1 MTEKLQWHPAFSA
14 ALRIELEDEAEYL
27 QIEEEHLLSNKPMQI
42 DILIIKKE
50 DDHAITKN
58 IARIFRKHNIIE
70 YKSPDDY
77 LSIND
82 FYKVYGYACFYQSDT
97 EKVNEIQ
104 VDELT
109 ITFVCNRYP
118 RKMLRHITEKH
129 GIKVVMREPGIYDL
143 QNNPIRMQLL
153 ITKELSKEEN
163 YWLQSLRADIGMGEE
178 FQQLVANYEKRRENP
193 YYQAVMDVVARANW
207 QEKKEDDDMLCSAL
221 QEILADE
228 LNASKEQ
235 GEKTG
240 TDKGI
245 QLAGKVMKV
254 VFQTPDVANDELA
267 ERFQCSVEDVLK
279 IRKAFEE

>member
-1 MTEKLQWHPAFSA
+1 MYFT
-14 ALRIELEDEAEYL
+14 
-27 QIEEEHLLSNKPMQI
+27 
-42 DILIIKKE
+42 
-50 DDHAITKN
+50 
-58 IARIFRKHNIIE
+58 
-70 YKSPDDY
+70 PDY
-77 LSIND
+77 S
-82 FYKVYGYACFYQSDT
+82 
-97 EKVNEIQ
+97 
-104 VDELT
+104 
-109 ITFVCNRYP
+109 
-118 RKMLRHITEKH
+118 
-129 GIKVVMREPGIYDL
+129 
-143 QNNPIRMQLL
+143 
-153 ITKELSKEEN
+153 LSKEEN